1 MLLLS
6 VYVIFEGINY
16 YNAINERMTV
26 AFDQSPG
33 FFPTI
38 IGFALLA
45 CSILLLV
52 RSLKGVGVVGN
63 LNSAKEGAASFLKSP
78 VALKSLIGCGWMGIY
93 IFVLLPYL
101 GFVLGSILF
110 LVVMIVF
117 LEFSTLKESDSKTA
131 IISVVKYAVI
141 SGITVGLTAGL
152 FQGIFRVPLP

>member
-6 VYVIFEGINY
+6 IFVIFESINY
-16 YNAINERMTV
+16 YNAINQRMAT

-33 FFPTI
+33 FFPAI

-52 RSLKGVGVVGN
+52 RSIKGVGVIGN
-63 LNSAKEGAASFLKSP
+63 LNTAKEGAVSFLKSP
-78 VALKSLIGCGWMGIY
+78 VALKSLIGCSWMGIY
-93 IFVLLPYL
+93 IFALLPQF
-101 GFVLGSILF
+101 GFVVGSMMF
-110 LVVMIVF
+110 LIVLIVF
-117 LEFSTLKESDSKTA
+117 LELPTLKTVDSRTA
-131 IISVVKYAVI
+131 AISVVKYVVI